1 MNLKNYS
8 AQTEVKKAN
17 LARSVGVSP
26 ALLHQWIEGIRPVA
40 IRHCL
45 AIERATDGQ
54 VTRKDLRPDD
64 WQNIWPELAPSC
76 TTTAPAAVT
85 PLNRTGEAA

>member
-1 MNLKNYS
+1 MNLKTYS
-8 AQTEVKKAN
+8 ASTEIRKAD

-45 AIERATDGQ
+45 AIERATDSQ

-64 WQNIWPELAPSC
+64 WQNIWPELASSA
-76 TTTAPAAVT
+76 TTPHATVT
-85 PLNRTGEAA
+85 SDKLAGEAA